1 MLRHMSLPVV
11 SQAAEDSLHTRVRDN
26 KKRPN
31 SGIASDQ
38 IVLQHMG
45 EEGRVFTFVALA
57 MPDHLHKLFTLMC
70 FQFPI
75 PSASNVWLPLPPG
88 LKVAR
93 PQTCSRKRLLW
104 RCQVR

>member
-1 MLRHMSLPVV
+1 MSLPVV
-11 SQAAEDSLHTRVRDN
+11 SQAGEDALHTRVRDN
-26 KKRPN
+26 EKRPN
-31 SGIASDQ
+31 SGMASDQ

-45 EEGRVFTFVALA
+45 GEGRVFAFVALA
-57 MPDHLHKLFTLMC
+57 MPDRLHKLFTLMC
-70 FQFPI
+70 FQCPMPI
-75 PSASNVWLPLPPG
+75 ASNVWLPLPPG